1 MFVIFL
7 ECVKI
12 TSVGLKLDR
21 PQPQHLLLFLE
32 HNRSENSNVV
42 AGLPV
47 PIGYGCVYD
56 SACDFNACS
65 SSFRISIMQTPALID
80 LRGCTQDN

>member
-1 MFVIFL
+1 MEVILTHERKVQKHEAKLSVVIFL

-21 PQPQHLLLFLE
+21 PQLQHWLLFLE
-32 HNRSENSNVV
+32 HNRYRSKYLNVV

-47 PIGYGCVYD
+47 PTDYDCVYD
-56 SACDFNACS
+56 SV
-65 SSFRISIMQTPALID
+65 
-80 LRGCTQDN
+80 

>member
-7 ECVKI
+7 EGVKI

-21 PQPQHLLLFLE
+21 AQLQHWLLFLE
-32 HNRSENSNVV
+32 HNRIGSKDLNVV

-47 PIGYGCVYD
+47 PMDCNCVYD
-56 SACDFNACS
+56 SV
-65 SSFRISIMQTPALID
+65 
-80 LRGCTQDN
+80 

>member
-1 MFVIFL
+1 MVQHGLSSFKPTEVFLIFL

-21 PQPQHLLLFLE
+21 PQLQYWLLFLE
-32 HNRSENSNVV
+32 HNRCKNANVA

-47 PIGYGCVYD
+47 SIGYDCVYG
-56 SACDFNACS
+56 SACDS
-65 SSFRISIMQTPALID
+65 SSPFHFE
-80 LRGCTQDN
+80 

>member
-1 MFVIFL
+1 MFLIFR

-21 PQPQHLLLFLE
+21 PQLAQRLLFLE
-32 HNRSENSNVV
+32 RNRPRSENSNVV

-47 PIGYGCVYD
+47 PMSYDCVYD
-56 SACDFNACS
+56 SACDS
-65 SSFRISIMQTPALID
+65 SGLVNFE
-80 LRGCTQDN
+80 